1 MRAFRDGAVG
11 ASPGQRGRKVASEQP
26 GRGRHAFQPGT
37 GSPVTE
43 SRVPGE
49 AREFRWYRGIAAL
62 RLAQGV
68 FYFPIFLET

>member
-11 ASPGQRGRKVASEQP
+11 ASPGQRGRKVASEQLR
-26 GRGRHAFQPGT
+26 RGRQAFQSGT

-62 RLAQGV
+62 SNSQGV
-68 FYFPIFLET
+68 FSLSVSI